1 MGTWHASDRKSRL
14 PSNWTSIVKRIRA
27 RDGERCTWVYRVE
40 GERARCAAT
49 TRLEV
54 DHIRNNDDHSDAN
67 LRTLCHDHHAQKTQS
82 ESWAS
87 RSKNLAKAKKKFR
100 RTEEHPALAYMR
112 TNGVIPTPAQ

>member
-1 MGTWHASDRKSRL
+1 MGTWYDSDRKARL
-14 PSNWTSIVKRIRA
+14 PKNWSTIVKRIRA

-40 GERARCAAT
+40 DQLARCPAT

-54 DHIRNNDDHSDAN
+54 DHIKNNDDHSDSN

-87 RSKNLAKAKKKFR
+87 RSKNLAKAKKSFR
-100 RTEEHPALAYMR
+100 RHEEHPALAYMKQ
-112 TNGVIPTPAQ
+112 NG

>member
-40 GERARCAAT
+40 GEHARCAAT

-54 DHIRNNDDHSDAN
+54 DHIRNNDDHSEAN

-112 TNGVIPTPAQ
+112 TNGVTPTPAQ